1 MKNVRKKQGRCLWLA
16 AFAALFTVLLTTPLT
31 AQAAGEVVGAF
42 EVTGGAKDTDYSYDG
57 DAKVLTIK
65 SDTALT
71 IKNADS
77 AAATQDRIQ
86 VEAGVSAD
94 ITLAGVKIELGIG
107 SETEYMNH
115 AAFEILPDA
124 EGNGSTG
131 NVTITVADDTENT
144 LKSGWNCAGIEKSGL
159 VSDTLGTLTIKGG
172 TKRTGHLLARGGVDA
187 PGIGSQNGTAKI
199 TIENVI
205 LTANTVGGGEKKLN
219 GIGDSYGGEKSAKIV
234 VRGGS
239 VSAVPVNVSNALGG
253 WFEEWPTDGE
263 EYISLL
269 AIHNPDGKKVWIDG
283 EEYYPAKHAGDDEY
297 LYAYL
302 SQEGHSVRV
311 GDEAEQVYYFSWSG
325 SFERANQF
333 SIRAN
338 DGKALVCGTDYT
350 YDRNRLM
357 VLTDRAVT
365 ISNCDS
371 TEYTEHTLGVGKD
384 VNADIT
390 LAGVKIRSKYGAALL
405 IEDNSAGDVTLRIAE
420 NTENHL
426 HGWNGHEGISKA
438 HDPDKITPEKA
449 GKLTITGA
457 GSLVVEGGNSGNGNS
472 HAGIGS
478 DMDLANIVIDVSGAL
493 KIYGYEAPGIGNS
506 KNDDDYT
513 TRNVVIKGGTVSV
526 IGGYYA
532 PAIRTEELQLGG
544 GSIYLEYGTGFE
556 GQAVE
561 NAAGAAVIP
570 TNGEEKSVCLL
581 AVENEDSLP
590 VSIDGVSYLPVNH
603 KALSN
608 TGLYV
613 YLPEGMHTVK
623 VGDTEYEFICDA
635 ASGMASPIGSGMQI
649 TADDGSTLDYGVDYT
664 YECYIVDPSTRYY
677 DYYVLR
683 ILTTKPVTIRNANP
697 GTPLVEQIRVA
708 KDVSANITLDGV
720 SLMMM
725 MNAPFEIEAGSTGNV
740 CLTIADDSTNSL
752 EFVSGM
758 VSSAGIQKNDGA
770 AEQPGTLTIQG
781 GAKGNGMLAVTGG
794 GFSYLAGELV
804 SAGIGAGIVGT
815 ENFADLL
822 AGKALPE
829 STSTSNIKILGG
841 NIETSGAAGIGSASG
856 TAKNIQIL
864 GGTVTATAVAL
875 TTEETEIKASAI
887 SGISKAADLVIDG
900 GSVKAVPANGIAFG
914 KGETAVTPVDGD
926 GNAVYLLELENAAG
940 TTLKVDGVSYPV
952 KHGEEA
958 RLYLYLPAKT
968 THRVTLGGVTTEYI
982 YDEANGKWLRV
993 GENPAGGEDPGSEDP
1008 GSEEPGDEEEDEED
1022 DGDNG
1027 STGTFIPSQEAALA
1041 GNEIS
1046 ISTESGWSAVNELL
1060 GGLSQISGG
1069 SQASGGNRNINLYAK
1084 GVSRIPV
1091 NVLQT
1096 LSGTKLT
1103 LAVQHRNGV
1112 ALSVS
1117 GSALNSRNLSRVQ
1130 MLDLTVDTD
1139 TRNIPQEVIREKHV
1153 SVYRQ
1158 LTVKDTGR
1166 FAVPVNLHV
1175 NVGAGNAGRYANFY
1189 RYNEVLG
1196 RLVYCGSFKITEN
1209 GQAMTALQQGGNYL
1223 VTVTDTIPT
1232 ERYGR

>member
-1 MKNVRKKQGRCLWLA
+1 MKNVRKKQGRCLWLT

-31 AQAAGEVVGAF
+31 VQAAGEVVGAF
-42 EVTGGAKDTDYSYDG
+42 EVTGGAKDTDYSYDE
-57 DAKVLTIK
+57 ATKVLTIK
-65 SDTALT
+65 SATALT

-77 AAATQDRIQ
+77 TAATQDRIQ

-107 SETEYMNH
+107 SETEYMNL

-144 LKSGWNCAGIEKSGL
+144 LKSGWNRAGIEKSGQA
-159 VSDTLGTLTIKGG
+159 SDTLGTLTIKGG

-187 PGIGSQNGTAKI
+187 PGIGSQDGTAKI

-219 GIGDSYGGEKSAKIV
+219 GIGDSYGGKNSAKIV

-239 VSAVPVNVSNALGG
+239 VSTVTVNTSNALGG
-253 WFEEWPTDGE
+253 WREEWPTDGE

-283 EEYYPAKHAGDDEY
+283 EEYYPAKHADEEY

-302 SQEGHSVRV
+302 TQEGHSVRV
-311 GDEAEQVYYFSWSG
+311 GDEAEQVYYFSG
-325 SFERANQF
+325 ESFERANQF
-333 SIRAN
+333 SIQAN

-350 YDRNRLM
+350 YIDDRLM

-371 TEYTEHTLGVGKD
+371 TAYTEHKLGVGKD

-390 LAGVKIRSKYGAALL
+390 LAGVKIHAEHGAAFF
-405 IEDNSAGDVTLRIAE
+405 IEDDSAGNVTLRVAE

-426 HGWNGHEGISKA
+426 HGWHGSEGILKA
-438 HDPDKITPEKA
+438 YDPDKITPQQA
-449 GKLTITGA
+449 GTLTITGA
-457 GSLVVEGGNSGNGNS
+457 GSLVVEGGSAGSGHHGN
-472 HAGIGS
+472 AGIGS
-478 DMDLANIVIDVSGAL
+478 DSGRDMANIVIDVTGFL
-493 KIYGYEAPGIGNS
+493 KIYGNNGAPGIGSSS
-506 KNDDDYT
+506 KSGGT
-513 TRNVVIKGGTVSV
+513 TRNVVIRGGGTVSV
-526 IGGYYA
+526 IGNEA
-532 PAIRTEELQLGG
+532 PAIRTEELQLSG
-544 GSIYLEYGTGFE
+544 GSIYLEKGLSYE
-556 GQAVE
+556 GKTVE
-561 NAAGAAVIP
+561 NAVGKAVTP
-570 TNGEEKSVCLL
+570 TDGEGKPVCLL
-581 AVENEDSLP
+581 VVENEDSLP
-590 VSIDGVSYLPVNH
+590 VFIDGVSQVPIRHADFPDPYLF
-603 KALSN
+603 
-608 TGLYV
+608 V

-623 VGDTEYEFICDA
+623 VGDTEYEYICDA
-635 ASGMASPIGSGMQI
+635 ASGLATLVSNGMQI
-649 TADDGSTLDYGVDYT
+649 TANDGSTLDYGKDYT
-664 YECYIVDPSTRYY
+664 YACYIVNPNYPSYN
-677 DYYVLR
+677 YYVLR
-683 ILTTKPVTIRNANP
+683 ILTAKPVTIRNTDP
-697 GTPLVEQIRVA
+697 ETPLMEQIQVA

-720 SLMMM
+720 SLVMA

-740 CLTIADDSTNSL
+740 CLTIADDSKNSL
-752 EFVSGM
+752 EYYPAFL
-758 VSSAGIQKNDGA
+758 SSAGIQKNDGTA
-770 AEQPGTLTIQG
+770 AQPGTLTIQG
-781 GAKGNGMLAVTGG
+781 GAKGNGLLTVTGG
-794 GFSYLAGELV
+794 AY
-804 SAGIGAGIVGT
+804 SAGIGEGMVGT
-815 ENFADLL
+815 ENLADIFSG
-822 AGKALPE
+822 AGL
-829 STSTSNIKILGG
+829 SQGSVGTSNIKILGG
-841 NIETSGAAGIGSASG
+841 NIVTSGATGIGSASG

-864 GGTVTATAVAL
+864 GGTVTTTAVAL

-887 SGISKAADLVIDG
+887 SGISKASDLVIDG

-940 TTLKVDGVSYPV
+940 ATLKVDGVSYPV

-993 GENPAGGEDPGSEDP
+993 GENPAGGEDPGSE
-1008 GSEEPGDEEEDEED
+1008 EPGDEEEDEED

-1069 SQASGGNRNINLYAK
+1069 LQTSGGNRNINLYAK

-1158 LTVKDTGR
+1158 LTVRDTGR

>member
-1 MKNVRKKQGRCLWLA
+1 MWLA

-31 AQAAGEVVGAF
+31 VQAAVVGAF
-42 EVTGGAKDTDYSYDG
+42 EVTGGDENVDYSYDT
-57 DAKVLTIK
+57 DKKVLTIK
-65 SDTALT
+65 TATALT
-71 IKNADS
+71 IKNTNS
-77 AAATQDRIQ
+77 ETATEDRIQ
-86 VEAGVSAD
+86 VEAGVSAN
-94 ITLAGVKIELGIG
+94 ITLAGVKIELGTG
-107 SETEYMNH
+107 SETEYENL
-115 AAFEILPDA
+115 AAFEILPDT

-131 NVTITVADDTENT
+131 NVTITVADGTENT
-144 LKSGWNCAGIEKSGL
+144 LKSGWNRAGIEKSGR
-159 VSDTLGTLTIKGG
+159 VSNTLGTLTIKGG
-172 TKRTGHLLARGGVDA
+172 TNRTGYLLAQGGADA

-205 LTANTVGGGEKKLN
+205 LTANAGEGGSADKMLN
-219 GIGDSYGGEKSAKIV
+219 GIGDSCGGENSAKLV

-239 VSAVPVNVSNALGG
+239 VFATPVNTSNALGG
-253 WFEEWPTDGE
+253 KGADWPTVGK

-269 AIHNPDGKKVWIDG
+269 AIYNPDGKEVWIDG
-283 EEYYPAKHAGDDEY
+283 EKYYPSRHADGDY

-302 SQEGHSVRV
+302 SHKGHSVRV
-311 GDEAEQVYYFSWSG
+311 GDEAEQVYYYSRSS
-325 SFERANQF
+325 SFKQADQF
-333 SIRAN
+333 SISAN
-338 DGKALVCGTDYT
+338 DKKALVYGTDYT
-350 YDRNRLM
+350 YEKDRLM
-357 VLTDRAVT
+357 VLTNRAVT

-371 TEYTEHTLGVGKD
+371 TAYTEHTLGVGKD

-390 LAGVKIRSKYGAALL
+390 LAGVKIQAQYGAAFF
-405 IEDNSAGDVTLRIAE
+405 IEDDSAGDVTLRIAG
-420 NTENHL
+420 NTENYL
-426 HGWNGHEGISKA
+426 EGWHGSEGICKTSDLLEKE
-438 HDPDKITPEKA
+438 PEEV
-449 GKLTITGA
+449 GTLTITGT
-457 GSLVVEGGNSGNGNS
+457 GSLVVEGGTSGS
-472 HAGIGS
+472 LSRCAGIGS
-478 DMDLANIVIDVSGAL
+478 EMDLANIVIDVAGVL
-493 KIYGYEAPGIGNS
+493 KINGHDAPGIGS
-506 KNDDDYT
+506 YSTESEDDYIDYI
-513 TRNVVIKGGTVSV
+513 TRNVVIRGGGTVSV
-526 IGGYYA
+526 VGGYGA
-532 PAIRTEELQLGG
+532 PAIMTEDLQLNG
-544 GSIYLEYGTGFE
+544 GSIYLEAGVGFE
-556 GQAVE
+556 GKAVE
-561 NAAGAAVIP
+561 NAEGNAVIP
-570 TNGEEKSVCLL
+570 TNGEGEPVYLL
-581 AVENEDSLP
+581 AVDNEDSLP
-590 VSIDGVSYLPVNH
+590 VYIDGVSQVPVNH
-603 KALSN
+603 KKILSD

-623 VGDTEYEFICDA
+623 IGDTEYKFFCDA
-635 ASGMASPIGSGMQI
+635 ASNLAYPLGSGMQI

-664 YECYIVDPSTRYY
+664 YGYY
-677 DYYVLR
+677 SFPTPNLWPYNYFVLR
-683 ILTTKPVTIRNANP
+683 ILTAKPVTIRNTDP
-697 GTPLVEQIRVA
+697 ETPLMEQIQVA

-720 SLMMM
+720 SLVMM

-752 EFVSGM
+752 VFEPYIL
-758 VSSAGIQKNDGA
+758 SSAGIQKNDGT

-781 GAKGNGMLAVTGG
+781 GAKGNGLLTVTGG
-794 GFSYLAGELV
+794 GV

-815 ENFADLL
+815 ENLAALL
-822 AGKALPE
+822 AETGLPE
-829 STSTSNIKILGG
+829 STGTSNIIILGG
-841 NIETSGAAGIGSASG
+841 NIVTSGATGIGSPSG

-864 GGTVTATAVAL
+864 GGTVTTTAVAQ

-887 SGISKAADLVIDG
+887 SGISKASDLVIGG

-914 KGETAVTPVDGD
+914 KGETAVTPVDRD

-958 RLYLYLPAKT
+958 KLYLYLPAKT
-968 THRVTLGGVTTEYI
+968 VQTPNRVTLGSVTTGYI
-982 YDEANGKWLRV
+982 YDEVNGKWLRV
-993 GENPAGGEDPGSEDP
+993 GDNPAGSEEPGSEAP
-1008 GSEEPGDEEEDEED
+1008 GSADPGDEEEDEED

-1027 STGTFIPSQEAALA
+1027 SAGTFIPSQEAALA

-1069 SQASGGNRNINLYAK
+1069 SQTSGENRNINLYAK
-1084 GVSRIPV
+1084 GVSRIPG

-1117 GSALNSRNLSRVQ
+1117 GSALNSRNISRIQ

-1139 TRNIPQEVIREKHV
+1139 TRNIPWEVIREKHV

-1196 RLVYCGSFKITEN
+1196 RLVYCGSFRVTEN